1 MRLSCHRSQNR
12 TDRSQ
17 LCGLRN
23 ARRWRQWDQH
33 EDQQQDETMGTAS
46 GIHHITMITR
56 KVQSN
61 VDFYAGFLGLR
72 LVKRTAGFE
81 DAMQLH
87 LLYGDYAA
95 SPGSLLT
102 FLVWED
108 GAHGRVGYGQ
118 TLEVSLAIDPTS
130 IGFWLTRALQAGIR
144 TEGPMEEF
152 GEPVIRL
159 KDPDGAIIKLV
170 GTTLFEAPE
179 PHDAAGIPQDHAIRR
194 IRGATVLSE
203 VPEETEAFLKQ
214 HFGYVPA
221 TKQGSIQR
229 MSSSI
234 GDIIDVR
241 DATGFWSSAPGT
253 GTVDH
258 IAFRARDMEELNAT
272 LSGLKSLNSTV
283 TNAHDRKYFHSLY
296 VREPGGVLI
305 EMATDAP
312 GMTVDEPLETLGTQL
327 FIPPLFMKDEDDVRV
342 ALPQFSMPGQER
354 VIYRD
359 LPFVHRFYTPE
370 KPDGSVIVL
379 LHGSGG
385 SETSLMALAHQAN
398 PHATLLGVRGRSTE
412 EEIARWFRRFD
423 DGTFDQKD
431 IAFEAEAFAAFMEDA
446 IRVYGIDRANLR
458 FIGHSNGANFLAAFF
473 ALHPHCAASALLLR
487 PMPVLTDWPK
497 ATLSGHDVQLVAGE
511 MDRHRDKATELQQ
524 LLAASGAQAS
534 VVTTAHGHDLGLADV
549 QIAREWM
556 RKS

>member
-1 MRLSCHRSQNR
+1 
-12 TDRSQ
+12 
-17 LCGLRN
+17 
-23 ARRWRQWDQH
+23 
-33 EDQQQDETMGTAS
+33 MGTAS

-108 GAHGRVGYGQ
+108 GARGRVGYGQ
-118 TLEVSLAIDPTS
+118 TLEVSLAIDPAS

-144 TEGPMEEF
+144 TEGPMDEF

-179 PHDAAGIPQDHAIRR
+179 PHDAAGIPREHAIRR

-203 VPEETEAFLKQ
+203 VPEETEAFLSR

-221 TKQGSIQR
+221 VKQGSIQR
-229 MSSSI
+229 MTSSI

-258 IAFRARDMEELNAT
+258 IAFRARDMEELNTT

-283 TNAHDRKYFHSLY
+283 TNSHDRKYFHSLY

-305 EMATDAP
+305 ETATDAP

-342 ALPQFSMPGQER
+342 ALPQFAMPGEER

-385 SETSLMALAHQAN
+385 SETSLMPLAHQAN

-412 EEIARWFRRFD
+412 EDIARWFLRFG
-423 DGTFDQKD
+423 DGTFDQRD
-431 IAFEAEAFAAFMEDA
+431 IASEAEAFAAFMEDA
-446 IRVYGIDRANLR
+446 VRVYDIDRASMR

-473 ALHPHCAASALLLR
+473 ALHPDCAAKALLLR
-487 PMPVLTDWPK
+487 PMPVLTEWPK
-497 ATLSGHDVQLVAGE
+497 AALSGHDMRLVAGE
-511 MDRHRDKATELQQ
+511 TDRYRDKATELQQ
-524 LLAASGAQAS
+524 LLSASGADAS
-534 VVTTAHGHDLGLADV
+534 VVTTAHGHDLGLEDV
-549 QIAREWM
+549 KIARVWM
-556 RKS
+556 GKS